1 MISAPV
7 GFQCPECSR
16 GGQPNVKIIRPSD
29 SFWNSLPVVTR
40 SIIAACVGAFLIAM
54 ATGGQLNAAYSFGM
68 SPLLVAQ
75 GEWWRLVTSTFLH
88 INIMHILF
96 NMYALLVLGS
106 SLERT
111 IGQARFILIYAF
123 SAFGGSVASFW
134 FSDLLTLGVGASG
147 AVFGLM
153 TATVVVG
160 RALRTD
166 VNQILFWLGLNI
178 VFGFLSPGIDWRAH
192 LGGALV
198 GALVA
203 RIIVR
208 SRTTKFTRAQISS
221 MTILGLG
228 LLGLVAIRVSTILS
242 IAGS

>member
-1 MISAPV
+1 MVSAPV
-7 GFQCPECSR
+7 GFQCPDCAR
-16 GGQPNVKIIRPSD
+16 GGRSNIKVIRAND
-29 SFWNSLPVVTR
+29 GFWNSLPVVTR
-40 SIIAACVGAFLIAM
+40 SIIAACVGTFLIAM

-68 SPLLVAQ
+68 SPLLVAE
-75 GEWWRLVTSTFLH
+75 GEWWRLVTATFLH
-88 INIMHILF
+88 INTMHILF

-106 SLERT
+106 SLERA
-111 IGQARFILIYAF
+111 IGGSRFSLIYAF

-153 TATVVVG
+153 TATIVVG

-178 VFGFLSPGIDWRAH
+178 VFGFLAPGIDWRAH
-192 LGGALV
+192 LGGAII
-198 GALVA
+198 GAITA

-208 SRTTKFTRAQISS
+208 SRSIKLTRAQISS
-221 MTILGLG
+221 LAILGVV
-228 LLGLVAIRVSTILS
+228 LLGLVAVRISAILS
-242 IAGS
+242 TVGN